1 MKKLIVAAMLVLGAT
16 SAFAGDSDALK
27 AVMKAKTYAE
37 AEALVKQNL
46 GQFANDAEK
55 AKAYNKLVDLGMK
68 VFNEQQTIQQTN
80 QLMKKNDPVDENVMN
95 EGAYNALMN
104 AIECYKYDQLPNA
117 KGKVAP
123 KFNGNATRVW
133 GARQQLV
140 NAGQTA
146 AQNNKEAD
154 VLKYWGTFLDTDNE
168 PLFASVDQKQ
178 KDSEKDYIG
187 QVALFAARYA
197 YQAKDA
203 ARCEKYC
210 DIAMKSE
217 KEAKDAL
224 NLKLYVMKDGLK
236 THEDSLA
243 YVNKLKDI
251 FAKDETNEVVL
262 DGLKTREDSL
272 NYVNKLK
279 GIFAQDETNEVVLD
293 GLNSMYSS
301 LKMEKEQAEL
311 LDNAI
316 AKNPNNFV
324 ALANKGMMYIQK
336 NDADNA
342 IKCLKQA
349 LAAKEDNVV
358 VLTYLGACYNSKA
371 GNLQD
376 PNGRKVVYQ
385 EAIKVLDKAKQLDPE
400 KAQANWGYT
409 RYQAYYGYYG
419 PNAAETKQA
428 EAESK

>member
-1 MKKLIVAAMLVLGAT
+1 MKKLIVAAMMVLGAT

-37 AEALVKQNL
+37 AEALLKQNL
-46 GQFANDAEK
+46 GQLANDAEK

-68 VFNEQQTIQQTN
+68 AYNDQQSIMQTN
-80 QLMKKNDPVDENVMN
+80 QIMKKNDPIDENAMN

-123 KFNGNATRVW
+123 KFGSNAARVW
-133 GARQQLV
+133 AARVQLV

-146 AQNNKEAD
+146 AQNNKAD
-154 VLKYWGTFLDTDNE
+154 EVLKYWGAFLDTDSE
-168 PLFASVDQKQ
+168 PLFASIDAKQ
-178 KDSEKDYIG
+178 KDGEKEYIG

-236 THEDSLA
+236 THADSLA
-243 YVNKLKDI
+243 YVD
-251 FAKDETNEVVL
+251 
-262 DGLKTREDSL
+262 
-272 NYVNKLK
+272 KLK
-279 GIFAQDETNEVVLD
+279 GLYAQDENNEVILD

-301 LKMEKEQAEL
+301 MKMEKEQEAL
-311 LDNAI
+311 LNAAI
-316 AKNPNNFV
+316 AKNPSNFV
-324 ALANKGMMYIQK
+324 ALANLGMMYIQK

-342 IKCLKQA
+342 IKNLKLA
-349 LAAKEDNVV
+349 LAAKPDNVT

-371 GNLQD
+371 GALQD
-376 PNGRKVVYQ
+376 PNGRKVVYK
-385 EAIKVLDKAKQLDPE
+385 EAIKVLDKAKELDPE

-419 PNAAETKQA
+419 PTAAETKKA

>member
-1 MKKLIVAAMLVLGAT
+1 MKKLIVAAMMVLGAT

-37 AEALVKQNL
+37 AEALLKQNL
-46 GQFANDAEK
+46 GQLANDAEK

-68 VFNEQQTIQQTN
+68 AYNDQQSIMQTN
-80 QLMKKNDPVDENVMN
+80 QIMKKNDPIDENAMN

-123 KFNGNATRVW
+123 KFGSNAARVW
-133 GARQQLV
+133 AARVQLV

-146 AQNNKEAD
+146 AQNNKAD
-154 VLKYWGTFLDTDNE
+154 EVLKYWGAFLDTDSE
-168 PLFASVDQKQ
+168 PLFASIDAKQ
-178 KDSEKDYIG
+178 KDGEKEYIG

-236 THEDSLA
+236 THADSLA
-243 YVNKLKDI
+243 YVD
-251 FAKDETNEVVL
+251 
-262 DGLKTREDSL
+262 
-272 NYVNKLK
+272 KLK
-279 GIFAQDETNEVVLD
+279 GLYAQDENNEVILD

-301 LKMEKEQAEL
+301 MKMEKEQEAL
-311 LDNAI
+311 LNAAI
-316 AKNPNNFV
+316 AKNPSNFV
-324 ALANKGMMYIQK
+324 ALANLGMMYIQK

-342 IKCLKQA
+342 IKNLKLA
-349 LAAKEDNVV
+349 LAAKPDNVT

-371 GNLQD
+371 GALQD
-376 PNGRKVVYQ
+376 PNGRKVVYK
-385 EAIKVLDKAKQLDPE
+385 EAIKVLDKAKELDPE

-419 PNAAETKQA
+419 PTAAETKKA
-428 EAESK
+428 EEESK

>member
-68 VFNEQQTIQQTN
+68 DFNDQQSIQQTN
-80 QLMKKNDPVDENVMN
+80 QIMKKNDPVDENAMN

-123 KFNGNATRVW
+123 KFKGNASRVW
-133 GARQQLV
+133 AARQQLV
-140 NAGQTA
+140 NAGQAA
-146 AQNNKEAD
+146 AQNNKADD
-154 VLKYWGTFLDTDNE
+154 VLKYWGAFLDTDNE

-178 KDSEKDYIG
+178 KDGEKEYIG

-210 DIAMKSE
+210 DIAMTSE

-236 THEDSLA
+236 T
-243 YVNKLKDI
+243 K
-251 FAKDETNEVVL
+251 
-262 DGLKTREDSL
+262 EDSL

-279 GIFAQDETNEVVLD
+279 DLYAKDPSNDVMLD
-293 GLNSMYSS
+293 GLNSMYSA
-301 LKMEKEQAEL
+301 LKMEKEQTEL
-311 LDNAI
+311 LDAAI
-316 AKNPNNFV
+316 AKDPKNFV

-336 NDADNA
+336 NDANNA

-349 LAAKEDNVV
+349 LEAKPDNVV
-358 VLTYLGACYNSKA
+358 VMTYLGACYNSKA
-371 GNLQD
+371 GEIQAVQ
-376 PNGRKVVYQ
+376 GRKVVYQ
-385 EAIKVLDKAKQLDPE
+385 EAIKILDKAKELDPE

-419 PNAAETKQA
+419 PNAPETKKA
-428 EAESK
+428 EEESK

>member
-37 AEALVKQNL
+37 AEALLKQNL
-46 GQFANDAEK
+46 GQLANDAEK

-68 VFNEQQTIQQTN
+68 AYNDQQSIIQTN
-80 QLMKKNDPVDENVMN
+80 QIMKKNDPIDENAMN
-95 EGAYNALMN
+95 EGAYNALMS

-123 KFNGNATRVW
+123 KFGGNAARVW
-133 GARQQLV
+133 SARVQLV

-146 AQNNKEAD
+146 AQNNKAD
-154 VLKYWGTFLDTDNE
+154 EVLKYWGAFLDTDSE
-168 PLFASVDQKQ
+168 PLFAGIDAKQ
-178 KDSEKDYIG
+178 KDGEKEYIG

-236 THEDSLA
+236 THADSLA
-243 YVNKLKDI
+243 YVD
-251 FAKDETNEVVL
+251 
-262 DGLKTREDSL
+262 
-272 NYVNKLK
+272 KLK
-279 GIFAQDETNEVVLD
+279 GLYAQDENNDVVLD

-301 LKMEKEQAEL
+301 MQMEKEQEAL
-311 LDNAI
+311 LNAVI
-316 AKNPNNFV
+316 AKNPSNFV
-324 ALANKGMMYIQK
+324 ALANLGMMYIRK

-342 IKCLKQA
+342 IKNLKLA
-349 LAAKEDNVV
+349 LAAKPDNVT

-371 GNLQD
+371 GALQD
-376 PNGRKVVYQ
+376 PNGRKVVYK
-385 EAIKVLDKAKQLDPE
+385 EAIKVLDKAKELDPE

-409 RYQAYYGYYG
+409 RYQAYYGFYG
-419 PNAAETKQA
+419 PTAAETKKA
-428 EAESK
+428 EEESK

>member
-1 MKKLIVAAMLVLGAT
+1 MKKLIVAAMMVLGAT

-27 AVMKAKTYAE
+27 AVLKAKTYAE

-68 VFNEQQTIQQTN
+68 AYNDQQSIIQTN
-80 QLMKKNDPVDENVMN
+80 QIMKKNDPIDENAMN
-95 EGAYNALMN
+95 EGAYNALMS

-123 KFNGNATRVW
+123 KFGGNAARVW
-133 GARQQLV
+133 SARVQLV

-146 AQNNKEAD
+146 AQNNKAD
-154 VLKYWGTFLDTDNE
+154 EVLKYWGAFLDTDSE
-168 PLFASVDQKQ
+168 PLFASIDAKQ
-178 KDSEKDYIG
+178 KDGEKEYIG

-224 NLKLYVMKDGLK
+224 NLKLYVLKDGLK
-236 THEDSLA
+236 THADSLS
-243 YVNKLKDI
+243 YINKLKDLY
-251 FAKDETNEVVL
+251 AKDANNEV
-262 DGLKTREDSL
+262 
-272 NYVNKLK
+272 
-279 GIFAQDETNEVVLD
+279 ILD

-301 LKMEKEQAEL
+301 MRMQKEQEAL
-311 LDNAI
+311 LDEVLAR
-316 AKNPNNFV
+316 NPNSFV
-324 ALANKGMMYIQK
+324 ALANRGMMFIQR

-342 IKCLKQA
+342 IKNLKKA
-349 LAAKEDNVV
+349 LDIKPDNVTV
-358 VLTYLGACYNSKA
+358 MVYLGACYNSKA
-371 GNLQD
+371 SALQD
-376 PNGRKVVYQ
+376 PNGRKVVYK
-385 EAIKVLDKAKQLDPE
+385 EAINVLDKAKELDPE
-400 KAQANWGYT
+400 KSQANWGYT

-419 PNAAETKQA
+419 PTAAETKKA
-428 EAESK
+428 EEESK

>member
-68 VFNEQQTIQQTN
+68 DFNDQQSIQQTN

-146 AQNNKEAD
+146 AQNNKAD
-154 VLKYWGTFLDTDNE
+154 EVLKYWGAFLDTDSE
-168 PLFASVDQKQ
+168 PLFAAVDAKQ
-178 KDSEKDYIG
+178 KEAEKEYIG

-210 DIAMKSE
+210 DIAMTSE

-236 THEDSLA
+236 T
-243 YVNKLKDI
+243 K
-251 FAKDETNEVVL
+251 
-262 DGLKTREDSL
+262 EDSL

-279 GIFAQDETNEVVLD
+279 DLYAKDPSNEVMLD
-293 GLNSMYSS
+293 GLNSMYSA
-301 LKMEKEQAEL
+301 LKMEKEQTEL
-311 LDNAI
+311 LDAAI
-316 AKNPNNFV
+316 AKDPKNFV

-336 NDADNA
+336 NDANNA

-349 LAAKEDNVV
+349 LEAKPDNVV
-358 VLTYLGACYNSKA
+358 VMTYLGACYDSKA
-371 GNLQD
+371 GEIQAVQ
-376 PNGRKVVYQ
+376 GRKVVYQ
-385 EAIKVLDKAKQLDPE
+385 EAIKILDKAKELDPE

-419 PNAAETKQA
+419 PNAPETKKA
-428 EAESK
+428 EEESK

>member
-146 AQNNKEAD
+146 AQNNKAD
-154 VLKYWGTFLDTDNE
+154 EVLKYWGAFLDTDSE
-168 PLFASVDQKQ
+168 PLFASVDAKQ
-178 KDSEKDYIG
+178 KEAEKEYIG

-210 DIAMKSE
+210 DIAMTSE

-236 THEDSLA
+236 T
-243 YVNKLKDI
+243 K
-251 FAKDETNEVVL
+251 
-262 DGLKTREDSL
+262 EDSL
-272 NYVNKLK
+272 NYVYKLK
-279 GIFAQDETNEVVLD
+279 DLYAKDPSNEVMLD
-293 GLNSMYSS
+293 GLNSMYSA
-301 LKMEKEQAEL
+301 LKMEKEQTEL
-311 LDNAI
+311 LDAAI
-316 AKNPNNFV
+316 AKDPKNFV

-336 NDADNA
+336 NDANNA

-349 LAAKEDNVV
+349 LEAKPDNVV
-358 VLTYLGACYNSKA
+358 VMTYLGACYNSKA
-371 GNLQD
+371 GEIQAVQ
-376 PNGRKVVYQ
+376 GRKVVYQ
-385 EAIKVLDKAKQLDPE
+385 EAIKILDKAKELDPE

-419 PNAAETKQA
+419 PNAPETKKA
-428 EAESK
+428 EEESK

>member
-37 AEALVKQNL
+37 AEALLKQNL

-146 AQNNKEAD
+146 AQNNKAD
-154 VLKYWGTFLDTDNE
+154 EVLKYWGAFLDTDSE
-168 PLFASVDQKQ
+168 PLFASVDAKQ
-178 KDSEKDYIG
+178 KEAEKEYIG

-210 DIAMKSE
+210 DIAMTSE

-236 THEDSLA
+236 T
-243 YVNKLKDI
+243 K
-251 FAKDETNEVVL
+251 
-262 DGLKTREDSL
+262 EDSL

-279 GIFAQDETNEVVLD
+279 DLYAKDPSNDVMLD
-293 GLNSMYSS
+293 GLNSMYSA
-301 LKMEKEQAEL
+301 LKMEKEQTDL
-311 LDNAI
+311 LDAAI
-316 AKNPNNFV
+316 AKDPKNFV

-336 NDADNA
+336 NDANNA

-349 LAAKEDNVV
+349 LEAKPDNVV
-358 VLTYLGACYNSKA
+358 VMTYLGACYNSKA
-371 GNLQD
+371 GEIQAVQ
-376 PNGRKVVYQ
+376 GRKVVYQ
-385 EAIKVLDKAKQLDPE
+385 EAIKILDKAKELDPE

-419 PNAAETKQA
+419 PNAPETKKA
-428 EAESK
+428 EEESK

>member
-1 MKKLIVAAMLVLGAT
+1 MKKLIVAAMMVLGAT

-37 AEALVKQNL
+37 AEALLKQNL
-46 GQFANDAEK
+46 GQLANDAEK

-68 VFNEQQTIQQTN
+68 AYNDQQSIMQTN
-80 QLMKKNDPVDENVMN
+80 QIMKKNDPIDENAMN

-123 KFNGNATRVW
+123 KFGSNAARVW
-133 GARQQLV
+133 AARVQLV

-146 AQNNKEAD
+146 AQNNKAD
-154 VLKYWGTFLDTDNE
+154 EVLKYWGAFLDTDSE
-168 PLFASVDQKQ
+168 PLFASIDAKQ
-178 KDSEKDYIG
+178 KDGEKEYIG

-236 THEDSLA
+236 THADSLA
-243 YVNKLKDI
+243 YVDKLKGLY
-251 FAKDETNEVVL
+251 AKDENNEV
-262 DGLKTREDSL
+262 
-272 NYVNKLK
+272 
-279 GIFAQDETNEVVLD
+279 ILD

-301 LKMEKEQAEL
+301 MKMEKEQEAL
-311 LDNAI
+311 LNAAI
-316 AKNPNNFV
+316 AKNPSNFV
-324 ALANKGMMYIQK
+324 ALANLGMMYIQK

-342 IKCLKQA
+342 IKNLKLA
-349 LAAKEDNVV
+349 LAAKPDNVT

-371 GNLQD
+371 GALQD
-376 PNGRKVVYQ
+376 PNGRKVVYK
-385 EAIKVLDKAKQLDPE
+385 EAVKVLDKAKELDPE

-409 RYQAYYGYYG
+409 RYQAYYGFYG
-419 PNAAETKQA
+419 PTAAETKKA
-428 EAESK
+428 EEESK

>member
-46 GQFANDAEK
+46 GQLANDAEK

-146 AQNNKEAD
+146 AQNNKAD
-154 VLKYWGTFLDTDNE
+154 EVLKYWGAFLDTDSE
-168 PLFASVDQKQ
+168 PLFASVDAKQ
-178 KDSEKDYIG
+178 KEAEKEYIG

-210 DIAMKSE
+210 DIAMTSE

-236 THEDSLA
+236 T
-243 YVNKLKDI
+243 K
-251 FAKDETNEVVL
+251 
-262 DGLKTREDSL
+262 EDSL

-279 GIFAQDETNEVVLD
+279 DLYAKDPSNDVMLD
-293 GLNSMYSS
+293 GLNSMYSA
-301 LKMEKEQAEL
+301 LKMEKEQTEL
-311 LDNAI
+311 LDAAI
-316 AKNPNNFV
+316 AKDPKNFV

-336 NDADNA
+336 NDANNA

-349 LAAKEDNVV
+349 LEAKPDNVV
-358 VLTYLGACYNSKA
+358 VMTYLGACYNSKA
-371 GNLQD
+371 GEIQAVQ
-376 PNGRKVVYQ
+376 GRKVVYQ
-385 EAIKVLDKAKQLDPE
+385 EAIKILDKAKELDPE

-419 PNAAETKQA
+419 PNAPETKKA
-428 EAESK
+428 EEESK

>member
-27 AVMKAKTYAE
+27 AVMKAKTYVE

-146 AQNNKEAD
+146 AQNNKAD
-154 VLKYWGTFLDTDNE
+154 EVLKYWGAFLDTDSE
-168 PLFASVDQKQ
+168 PLFASVDAKQ
-178 KDSEKDYIG
+178 KEAEKEYIG

-210 DIAMKSE
+210 DIAMTSE

-236 THEDSLA
+236 T
-243 YVNKLKDI
+243 K
-251 FAKDETNEVVL
+251 
-262 DGLKTREDSL
+262 EDSL

-279 GIFAQDETNEVVLD
+279 DLYAKDPSNDVMLD
-293 GLNSMYSS
+293 GLNSMYSA
-301 LKMEKEQAEL
+301 LKMEKEQTEL
-311 LDNAI
+311 LDAAI
-316 AKNPNNFV
+316 AKDPKNFV

-336 NDADNA
+336 NDANNA

-349 LAAKEDNVV
+349 LEAKPDNVV
-358 VLTYLGACYNSKA
+358 VMTYLGACYNSKA
-371 GNLQD
+371 GEIQAVQ
-376 PNGRKVVYQ
+376 GRKVVYQ
-385 EAIKVLDKAKQLDPE
+385 EAIKILDKAKELDPE

-419 PNAAETKQA
+419 PNAPETKKA
-428 EAESK
+428 EEESK

>member
-146 AQNNKEAD
+146 AQNNKAD
-154 VLKYWGTFLDTDNE
+154 EVLKYWGAFLDTDSE
-168 PLFASVDQKQ
+168 PLFASVDAKQ
-178 KDSEKDYIG
+178 KEAEKEYIG

-210 DIAMKSE
+210 DIAMTSE

-236 THEDSLA
+236 T
-243 YVNKLKDI
+243 K
-251 FAKDETNEVVL
+251 
-262 DGLKTREDSL
+262 EDSL

-279 GIFAQDETNEVVLD
+279 DLYAKDPSNDVMLD
-293 GLNSMYSS
+293 GLNSMYSA
-301 LKMEKEQAEL
+301 LKMEKEQTEL
-311 LDNAI
+311 LDAAI
-316 AKNPNNFV
+316 AKDPKNFV

-336 NDADNA
+336 NDANNA

-349 LAAKEDNVV
+349 LEAKPDNVV
-358 VLTYLGACYNSKA
+358 VMTYLGACYNSKA
-371 GNLQD
+371 GEIQAVQ
-376 PNGRKVVYQ
+376 GRKVVYQ
-385 EAIKVLDKAKQLDPE
+385 EAIKILDKAKELDPE

-409 RYQAYYGYYG
+409 RYQAYSR
-419 PNAAETKQA
+419 
-428 EAESK
+428 ESALKGSKY

>member
-1 MKKLIVAAMLVLGAT
+1 MKKLIVAAMMVLGAT

-37 AEALVKQNL
+37 AEALLKQNL
-46 GQFANDAEK
+46 GQLANDAEK

-68 VFNEQQTIQQTN
+68 AYNDQQSIMQTN
-80 QLMKKNDPVDENVMN
+80 QIMKKNDPIDENAMN

-123 KFNGNATRVW
+123 KFGSNAARVW
-133 GARQQLV
+133 AARVQLV

-146 AQNNKEAD
+146 AQSNKAD
-154 VLKYWGTFLDTDNE
+154 EVLKYWGAFLDTDSE
-168 PLFASVDQKQ
+168 PLFASIDAKQ
-178 KDSEKDYIG
+178 KDGEKEYIG

-236 THEDSLA
+236 THADSLA
-243 YVNKLKDI
+243 YVD
-251 FAKDETNEVVL
+251 
-262 DGLKTREDSL
+262 
-272 NYVNKLK
+272 KLK
-279 GIFAQDETNEVVLD
+279 GLYAQDENNEVILD

-301 LKMEKEQAEL
+301 MKMEKEQEAL
-311 LDNAI
+311 LNAAI
-316 AKNPNNFV
+316 AKNPSNFV
-324 ALANKGMMYIQK
+324 ALANLGMMYIQK

-342 IKCLKQA
+342 IKNLKLA
-349 LAAKEDNVV
+349 LAAKPDNVT

-371 GNLQD
+371 GALQD
-376 PNGRKVVYQ
+376 PNGRKVVYK
-385 EAIKVLDKAKQLDPE
+385 EAIKVLDKAKELDPE

-409 RYQAYYGYYG
+409 RYQAYYGFYG
-419 PNAAETKQA
+419 PTAAETKKA
-428 EAESK
+428 EEESK

>member
-1 MKKLIVAAMLVLGAT
+1 MKKLIVAAMMVLGAT

-37 AEALVKQNL
+37 AEALLKQNL
-46 GQFANDAEK
+46 GQLANDAEK

-68 VFNEQQTIQQTN
+68 AYNDQQSIMQTN
-80 QLMKKNDPVDENVMN
+80 QIMKKNDPIDENAMN

-123 KFNGNATRVW
+123 KFGSNAARVW
-133 GARQQLV
+133 AARVQLV

-146 AQNNKEAD
+146 AQNNKAD
-154 VLKYWGTFLDTDNE
+154 EVLKYWGAFLDTDSE
-168 PLFASVDQKQ
+168 PLFAGIDAKQ
-178 KDSEKDYIG
+178 KDGEKEYIG

-236 THEDSLA
+236 THADSLA
-243 YVNKLKDI
+243 YVD
-251 FAKDETNEVVL
+251 
-262 DGLKTREDSL
+262 
-272 NYVNKLK
+272 KLK
-279 GIFAQDETNEVVLD
+279 GLYAQDENNEVILD

-301 LKMEKEQAEL
+301 MKMEKEQEAL
-311 LDNAI
+311 LNAAI
-316 AKNPNNFV
+316 AKNPSNFV
-324 ALANKGMMYIQK
+324 ALANLGMMYIQK

-342 IKCLKQA
+342 IKNLKLA
-349 LAAKEDNVV
+349 LAAKPDNVT

-371 GNLQD
+371 GALQD
-376 PNGRKVVYQ
+376 PNGRKVVYK
-385 EAIKVLDKAKQLDPE
+385 EAVKVLDKAKELDPE

-409 RYQAYYGYYG
+409 RYQAYYGFYG
-419 PNAAETKQA
+419 PTAAETKKA
-428 EAESK
+428 EEESK

>member
-37 AEALVKQNL
+37 AEALLKQNL
-46 GQFANDAEK
+46 GQLANDAEK
-55 AKAYNKLVDLGMK
+55 AKAYNKLVDLSMK
-68 VFNEQQTIQQTN
+68 AYNDQQSIMQTN
-80 QLMKKNDPVDENVMN
+80 QIMKKNDPIDENAMN

-123 KFNGNATRVW
+123 KFGSNAARVW
-133 GARQQLV
+133 AARVQLV

-146 AQNNKEAD
+146 AQNNKAD
-154 VLKYWGTFLDTDNE
+154 EVLKYWGAFLDTDSE
-168 PLFASVDQKQ
+168 PLFAGIDAKQ
-178 KDSEKDYIG
+178 KDGEKEYIG

-236 THEDSLA
+236 THADSLA
-243 YVNKLKDI
+243 YVD
-251 FAKDETNEVVL
+251 
-262 DGLKTREDSL
+262 
-272 NYVNKLK
+272 KLK
-279 GIFAQDETNEVVLD
+279 GLYAQDENNDVVLD

-301 LKMEKEQAEL
+301 MQMEKEQEAL
-311 LDNAI
+311 LNAVI
-316 AKNPNNFV
+316 AKNPSNFV
-324 ALANKGMMYIQK
+324 ALANLGMMYIRK

-342 IKCLKQA
+342 IKNLKLA
-349 LAAKEDNVV
+349 LAAKPDNVT

-371 GNLQD
+371 GALQD
-376 PNGRKVVYQ
+376 PNGRKVVYK
-385 EAIKVLDKAKQLDPE
+385 EAIKVLDKAKELDPE

-419 PNAAETKQA
+419 PTAAETKKA
-428 EAESK
+428 EEESK

>member
-37 AEALVKQNL
+37 AEALLKQNL

-68 VFNEQQTIQQTN
+68 DFNDQQSIQQTN

-123 KFNGNATRVW
+123 KFNGNANRVW

-146 AQNNKEAD
+146 AQNNKAD
-154 VLKYWGTFLDTDNE
+154 EVLKYWGAFLDTDSE
-168 PLFASVDQKQ
+168 PLFASVDAKQ
-178 KDSEKDYIG
+178 KEAEKEYIG

-210 DIAMKSE
+210 DIAMTSE

-236 THEDSLA
+236 T
-243 YVNKLKDI
+243 K
-251 FAKDETNEVVL
+251 
-262 DGLKTREDSL
+262 EDSL

-279 GIFAQDETNEVVLD
+279 DLYAKDPSNDVMLD
-293 GLNSMYSS
+293 GLNSMYSA
-301 LKMEKEQAEL
+301 LKMEKEQTEL
-311 LDNAI
+311 LDAAI
-316 AKNPNNFV
+316 AKDPKNFV

-336 NDADNA
+336 NDANNA

-349 LAAKEDNVV
+349 LEAKPDNVV
-358 VLTYLGACYNSKA
+358 VMTYLGACYNSKA
-371 GNLQD
+371 GEIQSVQ
-376 PNGRKVVYQ
+376 GRKVVYQ
-385 EAIKVLDKAKQLDPE
+385 EAIKILDKAKELDPE

-419 PNAAETKQA
+419 PNAPETKKA
-428 EAESK
+428 EEESK

>member
-37 AEALVKQNL
+37 AEALLKQNL

-68 VFNEQQTIQQTN
+68 DFNDQQSIQQTN
-80 QLMKKNDPVDENVMN
+80 QLMKKNDPVDENAMN

-146 AQNNKEAD
+146 AQNNKAD
-154 VLKYWGTFLDTDNE
+154 EVLKYWGAFLDTDSE
-168 PLFASVDQKQ
+168 PLFAAVDAKQ
-178 KDSEKDYIG
+178 KEAEKEYIG

-210 DIAMKSE
+210 DIAMTSE

-236 THEDSLA
+236 T
-243 YVNKLKDI
+243 K
-251 FAKDETNEVVL
+251 
-262 DGLKTREDSL
+262 EDSL

-279 GIFAQDETNEVVLD
+279 DLYAKDPSNEVMLD
-293 GLNSMYSS
+293 GLNSMYSA
-301 LKMEKEQAEL
+301 LKMEKEQTEL
-311 LDNAI
+311 LDAAI
-316 AKNPNNFV
+316 AKDPKNFV

-336 NDADNA
+336 NDANNA

-349 LAAKEDNVV
+349 LEAKPDNVV
-358 VLTYLGACYNSKA
+358 VMTYLGACYNSKA
-371 GNLQD
+371 GDIQAVQ
-376 PNGRKVVYQ
+376 GRKVVYQ
-385 EAIKVLDKAKQLDPE
+385 EAIKVLDKAKELDPE

-419 PNAAETKQA
+419 PNAPETKKA
-428 EAESK
+428 EEESK

>member
-37 AEALVKQNL
+37 AEALLKQNL
-46 GQFANDAEK
+46 GQLANDAEK

-68 VFNEQQTIQQTN
+68 AYNDQQSIMQTN
-80 QLMKKNDPVDENVMN
+80 QIMKKNDPIDENAMN

-123 KFNGNATRVW
+123 KFGGNAARVW
-133 GARQQLV
+133 SARIQLV

-146 AQNNKEAD
+146 AQNNKADD
-154 VLKYWGTFLDTDNE
+154 VLKYWGAYLDTETD
-168 PLFASVDQKQ
+168 PLFSSIDAKQ
-178 KDSEKDYIG
+178 KESEKEYIG

-197 YQAKDA
+197 YQAKDG

-224 NLKLYVMKDGLK
+224 NLKLYVLKDGLK
-236 THEDSLA
+236 THADSLS
-243 YVNKLKDI
+243 YINKLKDLY
-251 FAKDETNEVVL
+251 AKDANNEV
-262 DGLKTREDSL
+262 
-272 NYVNKLK
+272 
-279 GIFAQDETNEVVLD
+279 ILD

-301 LKMEKEQAEL
+301 MRMQKEQEAL
-311 LDNAI
+311 LDEVLAR
-316 AKNPNNFV
+316 NPNSFV
-324 ALANKGMMYIQK
+324 ALANRGMMFIQR

-342 IKCLKQA
+342 IKNLKKA
-349 LAAKEDNVV
+349 LDIKPDNVTV
-358 VLTYLGACYNSKA
+358 MVYLGACYNSKA
-371 GNLQD
+371 SALQD
-376 PNGRKVVYQ
+376 PNGRKVVYK
-385 EAIKVLDKAKQLDPE
+385 EAINVLDKAKELDPE
-400 KAQANWGYT
+400 KSQANWGYT

-419 PNAAETKQA
+419 PTAAETKKA
-428 EAESK
+428 EEESK

>member
-1 MKKLIVAAMLVLGAT
+1 MLAVMVAAT
-16 SAFAGDSDALK
+16 SSAFAQDVKSVLK
-27 AVMKAKTYAE
+27 SKDYAE
-37 AEALVKQNL
+37 AKSQL
-46 GQFANDAEK
+46 GACLSSLNNEDK
-55 AKAYNKLVDLGMK
+55 AKAYNKLVELSLQK
-68 VFNEQQTIQQTN
+68 VNKEMAVMSENQVMEQMGQKDGK
-80 QLMKKNDPVDENVMN
+80 LKPVDK
-95 EGAYNALMN
+95 EGMYASLTNALNDAM
-104 AIECYKYDQLPNA
+104 ECDKYDRQPNA

-123 KFNGNATRVW
+123 KFNGNASRVW

-146 AQNNKEAD
+146 AQNNKAD
-154 VLKYWGTFLDTDNE
+154 EVLKYWGAFLDTDSD
-168 PLFASVDQKQ
+168 PLFAGIDAKQ
-178 KDSEKDYIG
+178 KDAEKDYIG

-197 YQAKDA
+197 YQAKDV

-210 DIAMKSE
+210 DIAMTSE

-236 THEDSLA
+236 TKEDSLA
-243 YVNKLKDI
+243 YVNKLKTLFD
-251 FAKDETNEVVL
+251 KDQTNEV
-262 DGLKTREDSL
+262 
-272 NYVNKLK
+272 
-279 GIFAQDETNEVVLD
+279 ILD

-301 LKMEKEQAEL
+301 LKMEKEQMEL
-311 LDNAI
+311 LDGAI
-316 AKNPNNFV
+316 AKNPKNFV
-324 ALANKGMMYIQK
+324 ALANKGMMFIQK

-342 IKCLKQA
+342 INCLKQA
-349 LAAKEDNVV
+349 LDAKPDNVV
-358 VLTYLGACYNSKA
+358 VLVYLGACYNSKA

-385 EAIKVLDKAKQLDPE
+385 EAIKVLDKAKELDPE

-419 PNAAETKQA
+419 PTAAETKKA

>member
-1 MKKLIVAAMLVLGAT
+1 MKKLIVAAMMVLGAT

-37 AEALVKQNL
+37 AEALLKQNL
-46 GQFANDAEK
+46 GQLANDAEK
-55 AKAYNKLVDLGMK
+55 AKAYNKLVDLSMK
-68 VFNEQQTIQQTN
+68 AYNDQQSIMQTN
-80 QLMKKNDPVDENVMN
+80 QIMKKNDPIDENAMN

-123 KFNGNATRVW
+123 KFGSNAARVW
-133 GARQQLV
+133 AARVQLV

-146 AQNNKEAD
+146 AQNNKAD
-154 VLKYWGTFLDTDNE
+154 EVLKYWGAFLDTDSE
-168 PLFASVDQKQ
+168 PLFAGIDAKQ
-178 KDSEKDYIG
+178 KDGEKEYIG

-197 YQAKDA
+197 YQAKDV

-236 THEDSLA
+236 THADSLA
-243 YVNKLKDI
+243 YVD
-251 FAKDETNEVVL
+251 
-262 DGLKTREDSL
+262 
-272 NYVNKLK
+272 KLK
-279 GIFAQDETNEVVLD
+279 GLYAQDENNEVILD

-301 LKMEKEQAEL
+301 MKMEKEQEAL
-311 LDNAI
+311 LNAAI
-316 AKNPNNFV
+316 AKNPSNFV
-324 ALANKGMMYIQK
+324 ALANLGMMYIQK

-342 IKCLKQA
+342 IKNLKLA
-349 LAAKEDNVV
+349 LAAKPDNVT

-371 GNLQD
+371 GALQD
-376 PNGRKVVYQ
+376 PNGRKVVYK
-385 EAIKVLDKAKQLDPE
+385 EAVKVLDKAKELDPE

-419 PNAAETKQA
+419 PTAAETKKA
-428 EAESK
+428 EEESK

>member
-104 AIECYKYDQLPNA
+104 AIECYKYDQSPIA

-123 KFNGNATRVW
+123 KFNGNANRVW

-146 AQNNKEAD
+146 AQNNKAD
-154 VLKYWGTFLDTDNE
+154 EVLKYWGAFLDTDSE
-168 PLFASVDQKQ
+168 PLFASVDAKQ
-178 KDSEKDYIG
+178 KEAEKEYIG

-210 DIAMKSE
+210 DIAMTSE

-236 THEDSLA
+236 T
-243 YVNKLKDI
+243 K
-251 FAKDETNEVVL
+251 
-262 DGLKTREDSL
+262 EDSL

-279 GIFAQDETNEVVLD
+279 DLYAKDPSNDVMLD
-293 GLNSMYSS
+293 GLNSMYSA
-301 LKMEKEQAEL
+301 LKMEKEQTEL
-311 LDNAI
+311 LDAAI
-316 AKNPNNFV
+316 AKDPKNFV

-336 NDADNA
+336 NDANNA

-349 LAAKEDNVV
+349 LEAKPDNVV
-358 VLTYLGACYNSKA
+358 VMTYLGACYNSKA
-371 GNLQD
+371 GEIQAVQ
-376 PNGRKVVYQ
+376 GRKVVYQ
-385 EAIKVLDKAKQLDPE
+385 EAIKILDKAKELDPE

-419 PNAAETKQA
+419 PNAPETKKA
-428 EAESK
+428 EEESK

>member
-1 MKKLIVAAMLVLGAT
+1 MKKLIVAAMMVLGAT

-37 AEALVKQNL
+37 AEALLKQNL
-46 GQFANDAEK
+46 GQLANDAEK

-68 VFNEQQTIQQTN
+68 AYNDQQSIMQTN
-80 QLMKKNDPVDENVMN
+80 QIMKKNDPIDENAMN

-123 KFNGNATRVW
+123 KFGSNAARVW
-133 GARQQLV
+133 AARVQLV

-146 AQNNKEAD
+146 AQNNKAD
-154 VLKYWGTFLDTDNE
+154 EVLKYWGAFLDTDSE
-168 PLFASVDQKQ
+168 PLFASVDAKQ
-178 KDSEKDYIG
+178 KDGEKEYIG

-236 THEDSLA
+236 THADSLA
-243 YVNKLKDI
+243 YVD
-251 FAKDETNEVVL
+251 
-262 DGLKTREDSL
+262 
-272 NYVNKLK
+272 KLK
-279 GIFAQDETNEVVLD
+279 GLYAQDENNDVILD

-301 LKMEKEQAEL
+301 MQMEKEQEAL
-311 LDNAI
+311 LNAAI
-316 AKNPNNFV
+316 AKNPSNFV
-324 ALANKGMMYIQK
+324 ALANLGMMYIRK

-342 IKCLKQA
+342 IKNLKLA
-349 LAAKEDNVV
+349 LAAKPDNVT

-371 GNLQD
+371 GALQD
-376 PNGRKVVYQ
+376 PNGRKVVYK
-385 EAIKVLDKAKQLDPE
+385 EAIKVLDKAKELDPE

-419 PNAAETKQA
+419 PTAAETKKA
-428 EAESK
+428 EEESK

>member
-1 MKKLIVAAMLVLGAT
+1 MKKLIVAAMMVLGAT

-37 AEALVKQNL
+37 AEALLKQNL
-46 GQFANDAEK
+46 GQLANDAEK

-68 VFNEQQTIQQTN
+68 AYNDQQSIMQTN
-80 QLMKKNDPVDENVMN
+80 QIMKKNDPIDENAMN

-123 KFNGNATRVW
+123 KFGSNAARVW
-133 GARQQLV
+133 AARVQLV

-146 AQNNKEAD
+146 AQNNKAD
-154 VLKYWGTFLDTDNE
+154 EVLKYWGAFLDTDSE
-168 PLFASVDQKQ
+168 PLFASIDAKQ
-178 KDSEKDYIG
+178 KDGEKEYIG

-197 YQAKDA
+197 YQAKDV

-236 THEDSLA
+236 THADSLA
-243 YVNKLKDI
+243 YVD
-251 FAKDETNEVVL
+251 
-262 DGLKTREDSL
+262 
-272 NYVNKLK
+272 KLK
-279 GIFAQDETNEVVLD
+279 GLYAQDENNEVILD

-301 LKMEKEQAEL
+301 MKMEKEQEAL
-311 LDNAI
+311 LNAAI
-316 AKNPNNFV
+316 AKNPSNFV
-324 ALANKGMMYIQK
+324 ALANLGMMYIQK

-342 IKCLKQA
+342 IKNLKLA
-349 LAAKEDNVV
+349 LAAKPDNVT

-371 GNLQD
+371 GALQD
-376 PNGRKVVYQ
+376 PNGRKVVYK
-385 EAIKVLDKAKQLDPE
+385 EAVKVLDKAKELDPE

-419 PNAAETKQA
+419 PTAAETKKA
-428 EAESK
+428 EEESK

>member
-1 MKKLIVAAMLVLGAT
+1 MKKLIVAAMMVLGAT

-37 AEALVKQNL
+37 AEALLKQNL
-46 GQFANDAEK
+46 GQLANDAEK

-68 VFNEQQTIQQTN
+68 AYNDQQSIMQTN
-80 QLMKKNDPVDENVMN
+80 QIMKKNDPIDENAMN
-95 EGAYNALMN
+95 EGAYNALMS

-123 KFNGNATRVW
+123 KFGGNAARVW
-133 GARQQLV
+133 SARVQLV

-146 AQNNKEAD
+146 AQNNKAD
-154 VLKYWGTFLDTDNE
+154 EVLKYWGAFLDTDSE
-168 PLFASVDQKQ
+168 PLFASIDAKQ
-178 KDSEKDYIG
+178 KDGEKEYIG

-236 THEDSLA
+236 THADSLA
-243 YVNKLKDI
+243 YVD
-251 FAKDETNEVVL
+251 
-262 DGLKTREDSL
+262 
-272 NYVNKLK
+272 KLK
-279 GIFAQDETNEVVLD
+279 GLYAQDENNEVILD

-301 LKMEKEQAEL
+301 MKMEKEQEAL
-311 LDNAI
+311 LNAAI
-316 AKNPNNFV
+316 AKNPSNFV
-324 ALANKGMMYIQK
+324 ALANLGMMYIQK

-342 IKCLKQA
+342 IKNLKLA
-349 LAAKEDNVV
+349 LAAKPDNVT

-371 GNLQD
+371 GALQD
-376 PNGRKVVYQ
+376 PNGRKVVYK
-385 EAIKVLDKAKQLDPE
+385 EAIKVLDKAKELDPE

-419 PNAAETKQA
+419 PTAAETKKA
-428 EAESK
+428 EEESK

>member
-37 AEALVKQNL
+37 AEALLKQNL
-46 GQFANDAEK
+46 GQLANDAEK
-55 AKAYNKLVDLGMK
+55 AKAYNKLVDLSMK
-68 VFNEQQTIQQTN
+68 AYNDQQSIMQTN
-80 QLMKKNDPVDENVMN
+80 QIMKKNDPIDENAMN

-123 KFNGNATRVW
+123 KFGGNAARVW
-133 GARQQLV
+133 AARVQLV

-146 AQNNKEAD
+146 AQNNKAD
-154 VLKYWGTFLDTDNE
+154 EVLKYWGAFLDTDSE
-168 PLFASVDQKQ
+168 PLFAGIDAKQ
-178 KDSEKDYIG
+178 KDGEKEYIG

-262 DGLKTREDSL
+262 DGL
-272 NYVNKLK
+272 
-279 GIFAQDETNEVVLD
+279 
-293 GLNSMYSS
+293 NSMYSS
-301 LKMEKEQAEL
+301 LKMEKEQLEL
-311 LDNAI
+311 LDGAI

-324 ALANKGMMYIQK
+324 ALADKGMYYISK
-336 NDADNA
+336 NDADKA
-342 IKCLKQA
+342 IECLNKA
-349 LAAKEDNVV
+349 LAVQPDNVV
-358 VLTYLGACYNSKA
+358 VMTYLGACLNVKASNLSKEEGKA
-371 GNLQD
+371 
-376 PNGRKVVYQ
+376 VY
-385 EAIKVLDKAKQLDPE
+385 EESIKYLDKAKELDPNKE
-400 KAQANWGYT
+400 KANWGYN
-409 RYQAYYGYYG
+409 RFQAYYGLYG
-419 PNAAETKQA
+419 PNDAKTKAAE
-428 EAESK
+428 EESH

>member
-1 MKKLIVAAMLVLGAT
+1 MKKLIVAAMMVLGAT

-37 AEALVKQNL
+37 AEALLKQNL
-46 GQFANDAEK
+46 GQLANDAEK

-68 VFNEQQTIQQTN
+68 AYNDQQSIMQTN
-80 QLMKKNDPVDENVMN
+80 QIMKKNDPIDENAMN

-123 KFNGNATRVW
+123 KFGSNAARVW
-133 GARQQLV
+133 AARVQLV

-146 AQNNKEAD
+146 AQNNKAD
-154 VLKYWGTFLDTDNE
+154 EVLKYWGAFLDTDSE
-168 PLFASVDQKQ
+168 PLFAGIDAKQ
-178 KDSEKDYIG
+178 KDGEKEYIG

-236 THEDSLA
+236 THADSLA
-243 YVNKLKDI
+243 YVD
-251 FAKDETNEVVL
+251 
-262 DGLKTREDSL
+262 
-272 NYVNKLK
+272 KLK
-279 GIFAQDETNEVVLD
+279 GLYAQDENNDVILD

-301 LKMEKEQAEL
+301 MQMEKEQEAL
-311 LDNAI
+311 LNAAI
-316 AKNPNNFV
+316 AKNPSNFV
-324 ALANKGMMYIQK
+324 ALANLGMMYIQK

-342 IKCLKQA
+342 IKNLKLA
-349 LAAKEDNVV
+349 LAAKPDNVT

-371 GNLQD
+371 GALQD
-376 PNGRKVVYQ
+376 PNGRKVVYK
-385 EAIKVLDKAKQLDPE
+385 EAVKVLDKAKELDPE

-419 PNAAETKQA
+419 PTAAETKKA
-428 EAESK
+428 EEESK